1 MSTGTA
7 ISGIKARQAFSLR
20 GHPGVETTVT
30 TANGATGVSMVAAGT
45 SVGSHEVSFA
55 YDEGK
60 GWAGKDWKGKGVGR
74 AVATIE
80 EVIAQKLIGMDAAN
94 QRGIDDALLAL
105 DGTPGKTKL
114 GGNATAGVS
123 AAALQ
128 AGSKALGLPLYQH
141 IGGVNARTMPV
152 PGVLMFLGGRRY
164 QSSKKSGTKPTYSLM
179 CYGFDSFA
187 EASHA
192 AYWLYDDWRKILI
205 EKYGVESTA
214 MQNNHIVVSPGVIDS
229 DRVLLDEIVKLIA
242 SHGCEGK
249 VGIQVDVAAS
259 CYYHDDIEKFVGLF
273 ANDEKSRDDMF
284 RYYEELVNNYPF
296 VIIEDPLDEDDW
308 EGHAIL
314 AKETG
319 IEIVGDDLF
328 ATNPDRVRTGIE
340 AGACNA
346 VLLKVNQIG
355 TISEA
360 FDMVELAYDA
370 DYGVMPCE
378 SRGEGPAIADY
389 CVGLNTGHLR
399 ESAIDFRGNRFLE
412 IEAELG
418 ERARFAGR
426 AGLKLSRTDR

>member
-1 MSTGTA
+1 MNKGTA
-7 ISGIKARQAFSLR
+7 IIGIKARQAFSLR
-20 GHPGVETTVT
+20 GHPGVEATVT
-30 TANGATGVSMVAAGT
+30 TANGATGISMVAAGT
-45 SVGSHEVSFA
+45 SVGSHEVTFA
-55 YDEGK
+55 YDEGE

-74 AVATIE
+74 AVAIIE
-80 EVIAQKLIGMDAAN
+80 QAIAPKLIGMDAAN
-94 QRGIDDALLAL
+94 QREIDDALLSL
-105 DGTPGKTKL
+105 DDTPGKTKL
-114 GGNATAGVS
+114 GGNATASVS
-123 AAALQ
+123 AAALR
-128 AGSKALGLPLYQH
+128 AGSNALELPLYQH
-141 IGGVNARTMPV
+141 IGGVNARTLPV

-164 QSSKKSGTKPTYSLM
+164 QPSKKSGTKPTYSLM

-192 AYWLYDDWRKILI
+192 AYWLYDDWRKVLV

-214 MQNNHIVVSPGVIDS
+214 MPRQHAVVSSGVIKHDHE
-229 DRVLLDEIVKLIA
+229 LLDELVNLIA
-242 SHGCEGK
+242 KHNCEGK

-259 CYYHDDIEKFVGLF
+259 CYYHDDIERFVGLF
-273 ANDEKSRDDMF
+273 TDDKKSRDDMF

-328 ATNPDRVRTGIE
+328 ATNPERVQTGIS

-360 FDMVELAYDA
+360 FDMVEMAYDA
-370 DYGVMPCE
+370 GYGVMPCE

-399 ESAIDFRGNRFLE
+399 EGAIGFRGNRFLE

-418 ERARFAGR
+418 DRAKFAGR
-426 AGLKLSRTDR
+426 SGIKLSRTDR